1 MEKQG
6 HGQKK
11 GTYGQMT
18 TMSRRTDKV
27 IAKRRVIL
35 GAKNKYESI
44 DRQGH
49 SQKKSY
55 PRSKEQP

>member
-35 GAKNKYESI
+35 GAKINHESM
-44 DRQGH
+44 DRHGH
-49 SQKKSY
+49 SQNKRY
-55 PRSKEQP
+55 PWDN